1 MWLISY
7 KTYALCST
15 NKTHP
20 KHNFDSEISLSC
32 DKPDG
37 SLDNNAVHCQAGCL
51 PALAD
56 EALLTQDYGAVRLYY
71 AVISDKTRPWL
82 YFKDISGSA
91 CKENISKNAKNS

>member
-7 KTYALCST
+7 KSHALCST

-20 KHNFDSEISLSC
+20 EHNFDREISHSS

-37 SLDNNAVHCQAGCL
+37 SLDNNAVHRQAGCL
-51 PALAD
+51 PAIAD
-56 EALLTQDYGAVRLYY
+56 EALLTQGYAAVRLYY

-82 YFKDISGSA
+82 YFKDMSGSVS
-91 CKENISKNAKNS
+91 KENISKNAKNS